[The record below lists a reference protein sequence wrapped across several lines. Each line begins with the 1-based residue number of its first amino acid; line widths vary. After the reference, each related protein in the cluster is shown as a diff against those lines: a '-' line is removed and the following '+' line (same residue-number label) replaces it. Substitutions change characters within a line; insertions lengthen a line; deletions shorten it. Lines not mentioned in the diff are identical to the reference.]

1 MRIRS
6 LAACL
11 AFVVAL
17 VAAASTAVAQPVLS
31 STTPGAVAPGKTV
44 DLVLQGQKLDDP
56 LTLWSSFPG
65 KFELVPLADPKP
77 GQTTRT
83 VKVTLDP
90 AVPVG
95 VGGIMVATPAGSSE
109 TLLLLVDDL
118 PSVADNGQNQAPVQ
132 AQALTLPIAVDGV
145 SDGSR
150 FDYYKFSVQA
160 GQRVAVEVYA
170 GRLAQDYD
178 PVLRLLDATGK
189 ELISADDDA
198 GLGADC
204 RFAHT
209 FQAAGDYLIEIRDN
223 QYRGGGRYR
232 LRVGDFPLASTAFP
246 LAVQAGTTAKVGGA
260 GPEME
265 GAAQADVAVPAPMA
279 GERLPV
285 GVKYPGGVSSA
296 LATVVASKWPEAVE
310 VEPNNELAQANPLST
325 PGGVSGRFE
334 SPRDRDCYQF
344 EAKAGQRWAFRAL
357 SRSVGSP
364 AIVKMYVQK
373 ADGAAV
379 AESPVSEAD
388 EESLVVA
395 IPADGSY
402 RLVVQDLLKRGG
414 PDFAYRVSAEPVAP
428 FTLSLKPDK
437 ATRYRYQLAKN
448 GAMSIEVLAARNGYD
463 GPITLSVEGPGG
475 AYQVFSNVIGEK
487 APSARM
493 YVIPPAGL
501 TPGQFAAIKIVGTA
515 TVNGEAATAT
525 TSTADLVRVLRPQ
538 LAYPP
543 AWLDGLI
550 PTAVANDVA
559 PFYTATLDRPMVV
572 IARSAPQ
579 AEFNVKLERKDA
591 NFKDP
596 LTILLPQQ
604 PAGFSFEVK
613 RNGNGPQETYQVVV
627 KPPAGMPDGMHTVK
641 VLSYGE
647 LAGQGYVALS
657 TEVPIQIVTPLAVTL
672 SPGGGLVFGNKQ
684 KIKVSVART
693 AVGGAV
699 DKQPVVVKW
708 KKLPPGVTGPAE
720 VTIPADQDAA
730 VVELTAAPD
739 AAAGAFAD
747 LTVTATT
754 KFQGQDVAI
763 DSAPLGGEIV
773 K

>member
-1 MRIRS
+1 MRIGKLAAFVTGLATLFAGAS
-6 LAACL
+6 LA
-11 AFVVAL
+11 
-17 VAAASTAVAQPVLS
+17 SAQPVLT

-56 LTLWSSFPG
+56 LTLWSSFPA
-65 KFELVPLADPKP
+65 KLELVPPAEAKP
-77 GQTTRT
+77 GQTART

-90 AVPVG
+90 TVPVG
-95 VGGIMVATPAGSSE
+95 VGGIIVATPAGSSE

-118 PSVADNGQNQAPVQ
+118 PSVADNGQNQAPAQ
-132 AQALTLPIAVDGV
+132 AQALTLPVAVDGV

-150 FDYYKFSVQA
+150 FDYYKFTVQA
-160 GQRVAVEVYA
+160 GQRVAVEVFA

-178 PVLRLLDATGK
+178 PVLRLLDSTGK

-198 GLGADC
+198 GLGSDC

-246 LAVQAGTTAKVGGA
+246 LGVQAGTTAKVGGA
-260 GPEME
+260 GQGAE
-265 GAAQADVAVPAPMA
+265 GAVAADVAVPAPMA
-279 GERLPV
+279 GGRMPV
-285 GVKYPGGVSSA
+285 GVKFPGGTSSA
-296 LATVVASKWPEAVE
+296 LTTVVASKWPEAVE
-310 VEPNNELAQANPLST
+310 MEPNNELAQANPLPV
-325 PGGVSGRFE
+325 PGAASGRFD
-334 SPRDRDCYQF
+334 SPRDRDCFQF
-344 EAKAGQRWAFRAL
+344 EAKAGQRWLFRAL

-379 AESPVSEAD
+379 AESPVSDAD

-402 RLVVQDLLKRGG
+402 RLIVQDLLKRGG
-414 PDFAYRVSAEPVAP
+414 PDFTYRVSAEPVAP

-437 ATRYRYQLAKN
+437 ATRYRYNLAKN

-463 GPITLSVEGPGG
+463 GPIALSVEGPGG
-475 AYQVFSNVIGEK
+475 AYQVYSNVIPDK
-487 APSARM
+487 APSVRM

-501 TPGQFAAIKIVGTA
+501 TPGQLANLKIIGTA
-515 TVNGEAATAT
+515 TIGSETVATT

-538 LAYPP
+538 LSYPP
-543 AWLDGLI
+543 TWLDGLI

-559 PFYTATLDRPMVV
+559 QFYTATLDRPAVV
-572 IARSAPQ
+572 VARSAPQ

-596 LTILLPQQ
+596 LTILLPQA
-604 PAGFSFEVK
+604 PAGFTFEVK
-613 RNGNGPQETYQVVV
+613 RNGNGPQETYQVIV
-627 KPPAGMPDGMHTVK
+627 KAPAGMADGTHTVK

-647 LAGQGYVALS
+647 LAGQGFVALS
-657 TEVPIQIVTPLAVTL
+657 ADLPIQIVTPLTVTL

-684 KIKVSVART
+684 KIKVTVART

-720 VTIPADQDAA
+720 VTIPADQDSA
-730 VVELTAAPD
+730 VVDLVAAAD

-754 KFQGQDVAI
+754 KFQGQDVTI